1 MVRLLTSSKSTE
13 LKCYH
18 AVELSIMEILLYDQ
32 VLNVPFFKRLDCDK
46 IAIPFASK
54 SDAFGS
60 EKEVYQRQGQVA
72 RSVSE
77 EVQDRNR
84 LACKHN

>member
-18 AVELSIMEILLYDQ
+18 GVDVSIMVILLYGQ
-32 VLNVPFFKRLDCDK
+32 VLNVPLFKRLDCDK

-54 SDAFGS
+54 GDAFGS
-60 EKEVYQRQGQVA
+60 
-72 RSVSE
+72 
-77 EVQDRNR
+77 
-84 LACKHN
+84 